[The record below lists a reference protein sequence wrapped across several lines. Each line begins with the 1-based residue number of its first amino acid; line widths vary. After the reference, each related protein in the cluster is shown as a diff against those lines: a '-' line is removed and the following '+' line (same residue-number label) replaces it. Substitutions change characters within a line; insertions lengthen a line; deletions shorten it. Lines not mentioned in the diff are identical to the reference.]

1 MNNQFKNTIILLVAY
16 SFTTHDV
23 AQASINAWSK
33 LSPQEV
39 VLISAELNQEAK
51 MICEVSKDYAN
62 SNIIV
67 ADASFMPLRPFP
79 VAVVD
84 MPFHF
89 GHGVVV
95 PFITDHEELMEL
107 SDDGNITSLSDLC
120 DAVHLSH
127 GHTLPF
133 EADWRSC
140 PLFLPIASKD
150 PSLRLLIDMTK
161 TKYFIQF
168 KSSCVSPK
176 NILYMRKLFPNK
188 TVKEN
193 TEQIDLNHSEP
204 ESETPEGEKKEDGE
218 EV

>member
-1 MNNQFKNTIILLVAY
+1 MNNKLNKTIILLVAY
-16 SFTTHDV
+16 AFTTHDV

-33 LSPQEV
+33 LSPQEI
-39 VLISAELNQEAK
+39 VLVNAELNQEAK
-51 MICEVSKDYAN
+51 IICEVSKDYAN

-79 VAVVD
+79 LAMVD
-84 MPFHF
+84 MPFRF
-89 GHGVVV
+89 GHDVVV
-95 PFITDHEELMEL
+95 PFITDGEELMQL
-107 SDDGNITSLSDLC
+107 SEDSSITSLSDLC
-120 DAVHLSH
+120 AAVWLSH
-127 GHTLPF
+127 GHSLPV

-140 PLFLPIASKD
+140 PLFLPVASKD
-150 PSLRLLIDMTK
+150 PSRRLLDEMTK

-168 KSSCVSPK
+168 KSSCVSPN

>member
-1 MNNQFKNTIILLVAY
+1 MNNKLNKTVILLVAY
-16 SFTTHDV
+16 AFTTHDV

-33 LSPQEV
+33 LSPQEI
-39 VLISAELNQEAK
+39 VLVNAELNQEAK

-79 VAVVD
+79 VAMVD
-84 MPFHF
+84 MPFRF
-89 GHGVVV
+89 GHDVVV
-95 PFITDHEELMEL
+95 PFITDGEELMKL
-107 SDDGNITSLSDLC
+107 SADSSITSLSDLC
-120 DAVHLSH
+120 AAVWLSH
-127 GHTLPF
+127 GHSLPV

-140 PLFLPIASKD
+140 PLFLPVASKN
-150 PSLRLLIDMTK
+150 PSLRLLIEMTK
-161 TKYFIQF
+161 TRYFIQF
-168 KSSCVSPK
+168 KSSCVSPN
-176 NILYMRKLFPNK
+176 NILYMRKMFPNK

-204 ESETPEGEKKEDGE
+204 EPETPEGEKKEDGE